1 MIKSKIMDQF
11 WVAIEGLN
19 VLSSGDAPLI
29 YVNETK
35 YSANDILKAL
45 RDDKMNEMK
54 EIVEMGVKRLEEILK

>member
-11 WVAIEGLN
+11 WAAIEGLSL
-19 VLSSGDAPLI
+19 LSPGDAPLI
-29 YVNETK
+29 YVGETK

-54 EIVEMGVKRLEEILK
+54 EIVETGVKRLEEILK